1 MCYRAGVALLKVVTM
16 TSRKTERLVNLTMA
30 LLATRRYLTKSEI
43 FRSVSGYEGADEAKE
58 RMFERDKDA
67 LRSLGIEIN
76 VRGVDPTFEDEPG
89 YRILP
94 ETYSL
99 NLVDLSGSDVA
110 LLSLAAEAWRGAA
123 LNESAQSALLKLKS
137 MGIDSDYDAI
147 PMLAPRLGIVSE
159 NFQPLARAIIER
171 RYISFAYLSEDLS
184 IATRTINP
192 FGLGSRKGN
201 WYLVGFDL
209 ARSAPRTFR
218 MDRIQGAV
226 EVDGRSES
234 FAIDSD
240 FDVLSFL
247 DSNLFL
253 PQDSAQILVRRSKG
267 WTLRRDAK
275 LISEDDEFH
284 HIEVTFNN
292 RERFVDQLLWHG
304 DDVVVTAPADLR
316 AEVISRLK
324 SLVAAHG

>member
-1 MCYRAGVALLKVVTM
+1 M

-30 LLATRRYLTKSEI
+30 LLATRRYITKSEI
-43 FRSVSGYEGADEAKE
+43 FRSVFGYEGTDEAKE

-99 NLVDLSGSDVA
+99 NLAELSGSDVA
-110 LLSLAAEAWRGAA
+110 LLSLAAEAWRGAV

-137 MGIDSDYDAI
+137 MGIESDYDAI

-159 NFQPLARAIIER
+159 NFQPLTRAIIER
-171 RYISFAYLSEDLS
+171 RSISFDYLSEDLS

-209 ARSAPRTFR
+209 AKSAPRTFR
-218 MDRIQGAV
+218 MDRIHGAV
-226 EVDGRSES
+226 ELIGRGQS

-240 FDVLSFL
+240 FDILTFL
-247 DSNLFL
+247 DASLFL
-253 PQDSAQILVRRSKG
+253 PQESAQLLVRRSKG
-267 WTLRRDAK
+267 WTLRRDAI

-292 RERFVDQLLWHG
+292 RQRFIDQILWHG
-304 DDVVVTAPADLR
+304 EDVVVTAPTDLR
-316 AEVISRLK
+316 AEVISRLQ
-324 SLVAAHG
+324 SLVDAHD